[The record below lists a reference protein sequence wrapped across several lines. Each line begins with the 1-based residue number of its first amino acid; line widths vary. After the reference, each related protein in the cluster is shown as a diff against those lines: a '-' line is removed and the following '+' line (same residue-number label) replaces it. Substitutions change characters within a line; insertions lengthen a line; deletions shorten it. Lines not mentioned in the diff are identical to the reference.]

1 MPKQLRNAL
10 ALYVEARQPGS
21 EMSEIRRLPLALI
34 DPNVRQTRQS
44 FAEAALDELTA
55 SVRIHGVL
63 QPIGVRLLGDRYRI
77 IWGERRFRAA
87 SQAGQV
93 EIPARIFEDL
103 TDDQADA
110 LTALENLQRE
120 DLDLEEEARYFAYL
134 IQTSGL
140 SQRALADHL
149 GKNRNYIRRR
159 LWLLTHRPEL
169 FSAIRA
175 GQISQ
180 HRALD
185 LADSQASGVAHS
197 EPNSTADSSV
207 AHSEPISTDG
217 SSMAQSAPAVLVN
230 GRTIA
235 SVPDSPGERTPRAEM
250 PPPGPPARWR
260 DLARARTWL
269 GKIQPTTVPVAER
282 AALVQELEDL
292 ETQAAVA
299 RRALL
304 AQMERAS

>member
-1 MPKQLRNAL
+1 
-10 ALYVEARQPGS
+10 
-21 EMSEIRRLPLALI
+21 
-34 DPNVRQTRQS
+34 
-44 FAEAALDELTA
+44 
-55 SVRIHGVL
+55 
-63 QPIGVRLLGDRYRI
+63 
-77 IWGERRFRAA
+77 
-87 SQAGQV
+87 
-93 EIPARIFEDL
+93 
-103 TDDQADA
+103 
-110 LTALENLQRE
+110 
-120 DLDLEEEARYFAYL
+120 FAYL

-185 LADSQASGVAHS
+185 LADSLESDAAHSEPNSTAGSSVAHS
-197 EPNSTADSSV
+197 EPNSTA
-207 AHSEPISTDG
+207 G

-230 GRTIA
+230 GHTVA
-235 SVPDSPGERTPRAEM
+235 FVPDSSGPRTPRAEL

-260 DLARARTWL
+260 DLTRARTWL

-304 AQMERAS
+304 AQMERVS